1 MQTVSHELA
10 LAWCFVSLGTILLR
24 DRSPCLPCLP
34 QVVYFDELCAMIY
47 SFPDSLFTLSIVCH

>member
-1 MQTVSHELA
+1 MESVSHELA
-10 LAWCFVSLGTILLR
+10 LAWYTESLGAILPG

-47 SFPDSLFTLSIVCH
+47 SFPDSLFTFSIVCH